1 MYAKRNTLVANSYS
15 SLWCL
20 TAMHLHRSYQED
32 SLLTDAISIWTKVR
46 RWRVSEEDAGS
57 GAHRGSNTTIRPTC
71 DDREYYCLLE
81 TTSLTPFSVS
91 ITGGILQVMLSSFT
105 IYQQDLTGWLH
116 LVRIGDRN
124 TLFCLRQF
132 HDTRVRTINVIY
144 FMISSIDDT
153 DKVHI

>member
-1 MYAKRNTLVANSYS
+1 MYKKRKTLLANSYS

-20 TAMHLHRSYQED
+20 TAMHLYRSYQED
-32 SLLTDAISIWTKVR
+32 PLLTDAISIWTKVR

-132 HDTRVRTINVIY
+132 HDTRVRTINTIY
-144 FMISSIDDT
+144 FRIASIDDT

>member
-1 MYAKRNTLVANSYS
+1 MCEKRKTLVANSYF

-32 SLLTDAISIWTKVR
+32 PFLTDAISIWTKVR

-71 DDREYYCLLE
+71 DDRQYYCLLE
-81 TTSLTPFSVS
+81 ATSLTVFSVS
-91 ITGGILQVMLSSFT
+91 ITGGILQVMPFSFT

-124 TLFCLRQF
+124 TLFRLCQF
-132 HDTRVRTINVIY
+132 HDTRVRTIIMLY
-144 FMISSIDDT
+144 FMVESIDDM
-153 DKVHI
+153 D